1 MSNSLKDV
9 LAILTEDFDATLDAW
24 LETQKAEGVRRP
36 DLFSVKESRRQLG
49 ELLRGMCEGLA
60 EFRDD
65 DDFDFDKP
73 EWSALRSALDEVTH
87 ERVERG
93 VSPTEMATFVL
104 ALKQPVF
111 ARLRERLAKS
121 PEELVSAVTQ
131 FSRVVDA
138 VAMQSNEHFIA
149 ERDQIIERQRSEMM
163 ELSTPVVQLWDRVL
177 TIPLIGTLDSL
188 RAQEVMENLLNA
200 IVEHSAEVVIVDIT
214 GVRVVDTQ
222 VAQHLL
228 RTAAAVRLMGA
239 EAIISGISP
248 KIAQTMVELGVD
260 VGEVSTRPTIR
271 AALADA
277 FGKVGFEITP
287 KGAALV
293 GGAGGGA
300 GV

>member
-1 MSNSLKDV
+1 MKNALQTV
-9 LAILTEDFDATLDAW
+9 LALLGEDYDSILQAW

-36 DLFSVKESRRQLG
+36 DLFSDRESRRQLG
-49 ELLRGMCEGLA
+49 DILRGLGEGISRSDLS
-60 EFRDD
+60 EGI
-65 DDFDFDKP
+65 
-73 EWSALRSALDEVTH
+73 ALDADSWTDLRATLDEVTQ

-93 VSPTEMATFVL
+93 VSPSEMATFIL
-104 ALKQPVF
+104 AMKQPVF
-111 ARLRERLAKS
+111 ARLRERLAAD
-121 PEELVSAVTQ
+121 PTRLIEEITQ

-138 VAMQSNEHFIA
+138 LAMHTNEHFIEA
-149 ERDQIIERQRSEMM
+149 RDQVIERQRAEMM

-177 TIPLIGTLDSL
+177 TIPLIGTLDSM

-260 VGEVSTRPTIR
+260 VGEVTTRPTIR
-271 AALADA
+271 AALAHA
-277 FGKVGFEITP
+277 FRRVGFSIE
-287 KGAALV
+287 KVENARG
-293 GGAGGGA
+293 
-300 GV
+300 